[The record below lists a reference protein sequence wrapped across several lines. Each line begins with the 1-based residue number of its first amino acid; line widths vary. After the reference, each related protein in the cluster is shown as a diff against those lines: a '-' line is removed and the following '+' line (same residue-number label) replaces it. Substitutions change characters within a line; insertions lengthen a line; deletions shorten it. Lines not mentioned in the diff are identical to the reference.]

1 MAQRDIPYLLQ
12 LIRMSGKIIVGGVL
26 VIVLIALGTGV
37 LSGPTTEIA
46 ANKFEYAYSYGNENS
61 ENNLLRIDVSGAI
74 MGTPPDFAPDPFGLL
89 GPTGITYGYEIKE
102 TLMEAAKD
110 DSIKGV
116 LLHVSTPG
124 GTVFGSMAIFDGI
137 ESYQKQTGNPVV
149 VYIEGLSA
157 SGGVMAMVGA
167 DEIYADAGSFIGSIG
182 VVGGVVY
189 YYDRP
194 KALHGGILG
203 GGVTTEGGISQTVIS
218 AGRSKDLGNPFR
230 RMTDEERATLQQSVD
245 GLYDFFVSHV
255 SKSRQMPEKQIVET
269 MGAQLFGNSRAEELG
284 LIDGTRSW
292 NESLDSLAKLAG
304 VADDYQLVRP
314 ERASPDG
321 LLSLFVSI
329 FRSDE
334 AEAHRERQRKAEA
347 ASLCDAARSQVLAYH
362 GPLTR
367 LCPDF

>member
-1 MAQRDIPYLLQ
+1 MAQKDIPYFVQ
-12 LIRMSGKIIVGGVL
+12 LIRMSGKIIVGGIL
-26 VIVLIALGTGV
+26 IIVLFAFGTGV
-37 LSGPTTEIA
+37 LSGPTTEVASNEID
-46 ANKFEYAYSYGNENS
+46 YAYSYGDQESENS
-61 ENNLLRIDVSGAI
+61 LLRVDITGSI
-74 MGTPPDFAPDPFGLL
+74 LGTPPDFAPDPFGLL

-102 TLMEAAKD
+102 TLMEAAKND
-110 DSIKGV
+110 AIKGV
-116 LLHVSTPG
+116 LMHISSPG
-124 GTVFGSMAIFDGI
+124 GTVFGSMAIYDGI
-137 ESYQKQTGNPVV
+137 EAYQKETGNPVV

-167 DEIYADAGSFIGSIG
+167 DEIYADTGSFIGSIG

-245 GLYDFFVSHV
+245 GLYDFFVEHV
-255 SKSRQMPEKQIVET
+255 SKARKMPEKQIVET

-292 NESLDSLAKLAG
+292 NESLDALAKLAG
-304 VADDYQLVRP
+304 VRDDFKLVRP
-314 ERASPDG
+314 ERAREDG

-329 FRSDE
+329 FQPNKTD
-334 AEAHRERQRKAEA
+334 AQREERRRAA
-347 ASLCDAARSQVLAYH
+347 SASLCEAAQTQILAYH

-367 LCPDF
+367 LCPAG